1 MPASATETRDTPD
14 FPAGAALVVGGSG
27 GLGAEIARRLAA
39 AGSDVAVTFHANAMA
54 AETLVGEIAATG
66 RRASA
71 HRMPLD
77 DADTVART
85 VADIVADH
93 GALHSMVFSV
103 GPDIGQPFVSQVT
116 PEEWR
121 EAMTVEPTGY
131 FNVLQ
136 AVLPHLRKTKG
147 SIVAVTSAATIRY
160 APRDILSAAPKAS
173 VDLLT
178 RAIAREEG
186 RFGIRANC
194 VAPGFIATGLG
205 QRLLDTVLSDAEK
218 QAVVRNTAL
227 RRIGSAGELA
237 DVAVFL
243 ASARA
248 SFVTGQ
254 TIAVDG
260 GYAA

>member
-1 MPASATETRDTPD
+1 MSGNDSALPD
-14 FPAGAALVVGGSG
+14 FPAGCALVVGASG

-39 AGSDVAVTFHANAMA
+39 AGSDVALTWLGNAA
-54 AETLVGEIAATG
+54 AAGNVGVEIAAIG
-66 RRASA
+66 RNASS
-71 HRMPLD
+71 HKMPLD
-77 DADTVART
+77 DREAIAQTVDDAI
-85 VADIVADH
+85 AEH
-93 GALHSMVFSV
+93 GALHTMIFSI
-103 GPDIGQPFVSQVT
+103 GPDIGQPFVGQVT
-116 PEEWR
+116 PEEWQ

-131 FNVLQ
+131 FNVVQ
-136 AVLPHLRKTKG
+136 AILPHMRKTGG

-160 APRDILSAAPKAS
+160 AARDILSAAPKAT

-194 VAPGFIATGLG
+194 VAPGFITAGLG
-205 QRLLDTVLSDAEK
+205 QRLLDNVLSDSEK
-218 QAVVRNTAL
+218 QAVVRNMAL
-227 RRIGSAGELA
+227 RRIGTARELA

-243 ASARA
+243 ASTRA

-260 GYAA
+260 GYAI

>member
-1 MPASATETRDTPD
+1 MAGTDADLPD

-39 AGSDVAVTFHANAMA
+39 AGSDVAVSFHAHAAA
-54 AETLVGEIAATG
+54 AESLVAEIAATG

-71 HRMPLD
+71 HRLTLD
-77 DADTVART
+77 DAGMAAQAVGDVVAR
-85 VADIVADH
+85 H
-93 GALHSMVFSV
+93 GALHTLVFSV

-116 PEEWR
+116 AEAWR
-121 EAMTVEPTGY
+121 EAMTVEPVGY
-131 FNVLQ
+131 FTVLQ
-136 AVLPHLRKTKG
+136 AVLPHLRETRG
-147 SIVAVTSAATIRY
+147 AIVAVTSAATIRY
-160 APRDILSAAPKAS
+160 APRDILSAAPKAT

-194 VAPGFIATGLG
+194 VAPGFIAAGLG
-205 QRLLDTVLSDAEK
+205 QRLLDTVLSDADK

-227 RRIGSAGELA
+227 RRIGAARELA

-243 ASARA
+243 ASQRA

-260 GYAA
+260 GYTA